1 MDFLYS
7 ANLRRIYYQILRMP
21 DLIICDT
28 SCLILFDK
36 INRLDLLKLC
46 YNTIFVT
53 PEIASEYG
61 KQLPDWIVIKK
72 VANQSHQLILEQ
84 ILGAGESSAI
94 ALGFELPHSLIVVD
108 DLKARK
114 VAKSLNLQITGSLG
128 ILVKAKQKGYVDRLG
143 PVLDDI
149 QQTDFRISE
158 KILHRILSLVGEL
171 K

>member
-1 MDFLYS
+1 
-7 ANLRRIYYQILRMP
+7 MP

-36 INRLDLLKLC
+36 INQLDLLRLC

-53 PEIASEYG
+53 PEVALEYG
-61 KQLPDWIVIKK
+61 KQLPDWIFIKE
-72 VANQSHQLILEQ
+72 VANQSHQRILEQ
-84 ILGAGESSAI
+84 ILGVGESSAI
-94 ALGFELPHSLIVVD
+94 ALGVELPRSTVVID

-128 ILVKAKQKGYVDRLG
+128 ILVKAKQKGHIDQLA
-143 PVLDDI
+143 PVLDDV

-158 KILHRILSLVGEL
+158 KILTKILSLVGE
-171 K
+171 